1 MQKTNFS
8 RIVLQLNN
16 IFFGFLSDTW
26 RIKSIGLISVLT
38 GYFLFAN
45 FLTKFISEG
54 KNELIM
60 VPIIIVFIEIIVRIK
75 PAASSKFFY
84 LWTVVDK
91 LRIGAIYA
99 VILEAFK
106 LGSQTTL
113 LLLQLDKQI
122 LELSQLKLIYLKI

>member
-1 MQKTNFS
+1 MQKTNFL
-8 RIVLQLNN
+8 RISSQLNN
-16 IFFGFLSDTW
+16 LLFGFLSDSW
-26 RIKSIGLISVLT
+26 RSKSIGLISVLT

-60 VPIIIVFIEIIVRIK
+60 VPIIIVFIEIIIRIK
-75 PAASSKFFY
+75 PSSSSRFY
-84 LWTVVDK
+84 DLWTVVDK

-106 LGSQTTL
+106 LGS
-113 LLLQLDKQI
+113 
-122 LELSQLKLIYLKI
+122 

>member
-8 RIVLQLNN
+8 RITNKLNN
-16 IFFGFLSDTW
+16 LFFGFLSDTW
-26 RIKSIGLISVLT
+26 KSKSISLISVLT

-60 VPIIIVFIEIIVRIK
+60 VPIIIFVIEIIIRVK
-75 PAASSKFFY
+75 PATSSKFYY

-106 LGSQTTL
+106 LGS
-113 LLLQLDKQI
+113 
-122 LELSQLKLIYLKI
+122 

>member
-8 RIVLQLNN
+8 RITYQLYNL
-16 IFFGFLSDTW
+16 FFGFLSDTW
-26 RIKSIGLISVLT
+26 RSKSISLISVLT

-60 VPIIIVFIEIIVRIK
+60 VPIIIVFIEIIIRIK
-75 PAASSKFFY
+75 PSSNSKFY
-84 LWTVVDK
+84 NTWSVVDK

-99 VILEAFK
+99 IILEAFK
-106 LGSQTTL
+106 LGS
-113 LLLQLDKQI
+113 
-122 LELSQLKLIYLKI
+122 

>member
-8 RIVLQLNN
+8 RITYQLNN
-16 IFFGFLSDTW
+16 LFFGFLSDTW
-26 RIKSIGLISVLT
+26 RTKSIGLISVLT

-60 VPIIIVFIEIIVRIK
+60 VPIIIVLFEIIIRMK
-75 PAASSKFFY
+75 PSSSSKFY
-84 LWTVVDK
+84 DIWSVVDK

-106 LGSQTTL
+106 LGS
-113 LLLQLDKQI
+113 
-122 LELSQLKLIYLKI
+122 

>member
-8 RIVLQLNN
+8 KISYRLNN
-16 IFFGFLSDTW
+16 LFVGFLSDTW
-26 RIKSIGLISVLT
+26 RSKSISLISVLT

-60 VPIIIVFIEIIVRIK
+60 VPIIIVFIEIIIRVK
-75 PAASSKFFY
+75 PSSSSKFY
-84 LWTVVDK
+84 NIWSIVDK

-106 LGSQTTL
+106 LGS
-113 LLLQLDKQI
+113 
-122 LELSQLKLIYLKI
+122 

>member
-8 RIVLQLNN
+8 RITYQISNLL
-16 IFFGFLSDTW
+16 FGFLSDTW
-26 RIKSIGLISVLT
+26 RSKSIGLISVLT

-60 VPIIIVFIEIIVRIK
+60 VPIIIVFIEIIIRIK
-75 PAASSKFFY
+75 PSSSSKLYY
-84 LWTVVDK
+84 LWSVVDK

-99 VILEAFK
+99 ILLEAFK
-106 LGSQTTL
+106 LGS
-113 LLLQLDKQI
+113 
-122 LELSQLKLIYLKI
+122 

>member
-8 RIVLQLNN
+8 IIIDQLNN
-16 IFFGFLSDTW
+16 FLFGFLSDTW
-26 RIKSIGLISVLT
+26 RSKSIGLISVLI

-60 VPIIIVFIEIIVRIK
+60 VPIIIVFIEIIIRIK
-75 PAASSKFFY
+75 PSSSSKFYY

-99 VILEAFK
+99 IILEAFK
-106 LGSQTTL
+106 LGS
-113 LLLQLDKQI
+113 
-122 LELSQLKLIYLKI
+122 

>member
-8 RIVLQLNN
+8 KITNKLNN
-16 IFFGFLSDTW
+16 LFFGFLSDSW
-26 RIKSIGLISVLT
+26 RSKSISLISVLT

-60 VPIIIVFIEIIVRIK
+60 VPIIIVFIEIIIRIK
-75 PAASSKFFY
+75 PYSNSKFFY
-84 LWTVVDK
+84 IWTVVDK

-106 LGSQTTL
+106 LGS
-113 LLLQLDKQI
+113 
-122 LELSQLKLIYLKI
+122 

>member
-8 RIVLQLNN
+8 IITRKLNN
-16 IFFGFLSDTW
+16 LLFGFLRNNWKS
-26 RIKSIGLISVLT
+26 KSISLLSVLT

-60 VPIIIVFIEIIVRIK
+60 VPIIIVLIEVIIRIK
-75 PAASSKFFY
+75 PSSNSKFY
-84 LWTVVDK
+84 NLWSVFDK
-91 LRIGAIYA
+91 LRVGSIYA

-106 LGSQTTL
+106 LGS
-113 LLLQLDKQI
+113 
-122 LELSQLKLIYLKI
+122 

>member
-1 MQKTNFS
+1 MQKTNFL
-8 RIVLQLNN
+8 RITYQLNKL
-16 IFFGFLSDTW
+16 FFGFLSDTW
-26 RIKSIGLISVLT
+26 KSKSISLISVLT

-60 VPIIIVFIEIIVRIK
+60 VPIIIVFIEIIIRIK
-75 PAASSKFFY
+75 PDASSKFYY
-84 LWTVVDK
+84 LWTIVDK

-106 LGSQTTL
+106 LGS
-113 LLLQLDKQI
+113 
-122 LELSQLKLIYLKI
+122 

>member
-8 RIVLQLNN
+8 RITYQLNKL
-16 IFFGFLSDTW
+16 FFGFLSDTW
-26 RIKSIGLISVLT
+26 RSKSINLISVLT

-60 VPIIIVFIEIIVRIK
+60 VPIIIFLIEIIIRIK
-75 PAASSKFFY
+75 PNSSSKLFY
-84 LWTVVDK
+84 LWSVFDK

-99 VILEAFK
+99 IILEAFK
-106 LGSQTTL
+106 LGS
-113 LLLQLDKQI
+113 
-122 LELSQLKLIYLKI
+122 

>member
-8 RIVLQLNN
+8 RITYQLNN
-16 IFFGFLSDTW
+16 LFFGFLSDTW
-26 RIKSIGLISVLT
+26 KSKSIGLISVLT

-60 VPIIIVFIEIIVRIK
+60 VPLIIVFLEIIIRIK
-75 PAASSKFFY
+75 PSSSSKFYY
-84 LWTVVDK
+84 LWAVFDK

-99 VILEAFK
+99 IILEAFK
-106 LGSQTTL
+106 LGS
-113 LLLQLDKQI
+113 
-122 LELSQLKLIYLKI
+122 

>member
-8 RIVLQLNN
+8 RITYQLNN
-16 IFFGFLSDTW
+16 LFFGFLSDTW
-26 RIKSIGLISVLT
+26 RSKSISLISVLT

-60 VPIIIVFIEIIVRIK
+60 VPVIIVFIEIIIRIK
-75 PAASSKFFY
+75 PSSTSKLY
-84 LWTVVDK
+84 YVWTVVDK

-106 LGSQTTL
+106 LGS
-113 LLLQLDKQI
+113 
-122 LELSQLKLIYLKI
+122 

>member
-1 MQKTNFS
+1 MQKTNFLIITS
-8 RIVLQLNN
+8 KLYNLL
-16 IFFGFLSDTW
+16 FGFLSDTW
-26 RIKSIGLISVLT
+26 RSKSISLISLLT

-60 VPIIIVFIEIIVRIK
+60 VPIIIIFIEIIIRIR
-75 PAASSKFFY
+75 PSSSSRFY
-84 LWTVVDK
+84 DLWSVIDK

-106 LGSQTTL
+106 LGS
-113 LLLQLDKQI
+113 
-122 LELSQLKLIYLKI
+122 

>member
-8 RIVLQLNN
+8 KIIFQLNN
-16 IFFGFLSDTW
+16 LFFGFLSDSW
-26 RIKSIGLISVLT
+26 RSKSINLISVLT

-60 VPIIIVFIEIIVRIK
+60 VPIIIVFIEIIIRNK
-75 PAASSKFFY
+75 PSSSSKFFY
-84 LWTVVDK
+84 IWSMVDK

-106 LGSQTTL
+106 LGS
-113 LLLQLDKQI
+113 
-122 LELSQLKLIYLKI
+122 

>member
-1 MQKTNFS
+1 MQKTNFL
-8 RIVLQLNN
+8 RISSQLNN
-16 IFFGFLSDTW
+16 LLFGFLSDSW
-26 RIKSIGLISVLT
+26 RSKSIGLISVLT

-60 VPIIIVFIEIIVRIK
+60 VPIIIVFIEIIIRIK
-75 PAASSKFFY
+75 PPSSSRFY
-84 LWTVVDK
+84 DLWSVIDK

-106 LGSQTTL
+106 LGS
-113 LLLQLDKQI
+113 
-122 LELSQLKLIYLKI
+122 